1 MFRDPQLIIT
11 FQLAL
16 IGIVLIGGLFLIWK
30 AVTRIEE
37 KVDMLFTGNLN
48 SEQPFSFELNN
59 DVREN
64 DREYNNDIMMKQL
77 FGNLEEDKQEE
88 DNQEEDIQEE
98 DKQEEDIKEIKE
110 DDESIEDIQEIREDD
125 ESIEEIKEPNSVEE
139 IEEIEEIDEIN
150 VEDNSTLVLSRNKLR
165 QMRLEQVQRLCIDR
179 NIDSDGTKNQ
189 LIEKLL
195 Q

>member
-37 KVDMLFTGNLN
+37 KVDMLFTGNLKP
-48 SEQPFSFELNN
+48 EQPFSFELDD
-59 DVREN
+59 DVRGG
-64 DREYNNDIMMKQL
+64 DREYNNDIMMQQL

-88 DNQEEDIQEE
+88 DIQE
-98 DKQEEDIKEIKE
+98 
-110 DDESIEDIQEIREDD
+110 EDIQEIREDD

-165 QMRLEQVQRLCIDR
+165 QM
-179 NIDSDGTKNQ
+179 
-189 LIEKLL
+189 
-195 Q
+195 

>member
-64 DREYNNDIMMKQL
+64 DREYNNDIMMQQL
-77 FGNLEEDKQEE
+77 FGNLEED
-88 DNQEEDIQEE
+88 N
-98 DKQEEDIKEIKE
+98 QEEDIKEIKE

-139 IEEIEEIDEIN
+139 IEVIEEIGEIDEIN

>member
-37 KVDMLFTGNLN
+37 KVDMLFTGNLKP
-48 SEQPFSFELNN
+48 EQPFSFELNN

-88 DNQEEDIQEE
+88 D
-98 DKQEEDIKEIKE
+98 IKEIKE
-110 DDESIEDIQEIREDD
+110 DNESIEDIQEIREDD
-125 ESIEEIKEPNSVEE
+125 ESIEEIKESDS
-139 IEEIEEIDEIN
+139 IEKIEEIDEIN

-165 QMRLEQVQRLCIDR
+165 QMRLEQVQQLCIDR

>member
-37 KVDMLFTGNLN
+37 KVDMLFTGNLKP
-48 SEQPFSFELNN
+48 EQPFSFELDD
-59 DVREN
+59 DVRGG
-64 DREYNNDIMMKQL
+64 DREYNNDIMMQQL

-88 DNQEEDIQEE
+88 DI
-98 DKQEEDIKEIKE
+98 QEEDIKEIKE
-110 DDESIEDIQEIREDD
+110 YDESIEDIQEIREDD
-125 ESIEEIKEPNSVEE
+125 ESIEEIKEPNSV
-139 IEEIEEIDEIN
+139 EEIEEIDEIN

>member
-64 DREYNNDIMMKQL
+64 DREYNNDIMMQQL
-77 FGNLEEDKQEE
+77 FGNLEED
-88 DNQEEDIQEE
+88 N
-98 DKQEEDIKEIKE
+98 QEEDIKEIKE

-125 ESIEEIKEPNSVEE
+125 ESIEEIK
-139 IEEIEEIDEIN
+139 EIDEIN

>member
-88 DNQEEDIQEE
+88 D
-98 DKQEEDIKEIKE
+98 IKEIKE
-110 DDESIEDIQEIREDD
+110 DNESIEDIQEIREDD
-125 ESIEEIKEPNSVEE
+125 ESIKEIKESDS
-139 IEEIEEIDEIN
+139 IEKIEEIDEIN

-165 QMRLEQVQRLCIDR
+165 QMRLEQVQQLCIDR

>member
-37 KVDMLFTGNLN
+37 KVDMLFTGNLKP
-48 SEQPFSFELNN
+48 EQPFSFELDD
-59 DVREN
+59 DVRG
-64 DREYNNDIMMKQL
+64 DREYNNDIMMQQL

-88 DNQEEDIQEE
+88 DI
-98 DKQEEDIKEIKE
+98 QEEDIKEIKG

>member
-37 KVDMLFTGNLN
+37 KVDMLFTGNLKP
-48 SEQPFSFELNN
+48 EQPFSFELDD
-59 DVREN
+59 DVRGG
-64 DREYNNDIMMKQL
+64 DREYNNDIMMQQL
-77 FGNLEEDKQEE
+77 FGNLEED
-88 DNQEEDIQEE
+88 N
-98 DKQEEDIKEIKE
+98 QEEDIKEIKE

-125 ESIEEIKEPNSVEE
+125 ESIEEIKEPNSV
-139 IEEIEEIDEIN
+139 EEIDEIN

>member
-64 DREYNNDIMMKQL
+64 DREYNNDIMMQQL
-77 FGNLEEDKQEE
+77 FGNLEED
-88 DNQEEDIQEE
+88 N
-98 DKQEEDIKEIKE
+98 QEEDIKEIKE

>member
-37 KVDMLFTGNLN
+37 KVDMLFTGNLKP
-48 SEQPFSFELNN
+48 EQPFSFELDN
-59 DVREN
+59 DVIGN
-64 DREYNNDIMMKQL
+64 DREYNNDIMMHQL
-77 FGNLEEDKQEE
+77 FGNLEEDK
-88 DNQEEDIQEE
+88 QEE

-110 DDESIEDIQEIREDD
+110 DNESIEDIQEIREDD
-125 ESIEEIKEPNSVEE
+125 ESIEEIKESDS
-139 IEEIEEIDEIN
+139 IEKIEEIDEIN

-165 QMRLEQVQRLCIDR
+165 QMRLEQVQQLCIDR

>member
-37 KVDMLFTGNLN
+37 KVDMLFTGNLKP
-48 SEQPFSFELNN
+48 EQPFSFELDD
-59 DVREN
+59 DVRGG
-64 DREYNNDIMMKQL
+64 DREYNNDIMMQQL

-88 DNQEEDIQEE
+88 DKQEE
-98 DKQEEDIKEIKE
+98 DKQEEDIQEEDIKEIKG

-125 ESIEEIKEPNSVEE
+125 ESIEEIKEPNSV
-139 IEEIEEIDEIN
+139 EEIEEIDEIN

>member
-37 KVDMLFTGNLN
+37 KVDMLFTGNLKP
-48 SEQPFSFELNN
+48 EQPFSFELDD
-59 DVREN
+59 DVRGG
-64 DREYNNDIMMKQL
+64 DREYNNDIMMQQL
-77 FGNLEEDKQEE
+77 FGNLEEDI
-88 DNQEEDIQEE
+88 QEEDI
-98 DKQEEDIKEIKE
+98 QEEDIKEIKE
-110 DDESIEDIQEIREDD
+110 YDESIEDIQEIREDD

>member
-37 KVDMLFTGNLN
+37 KVDMLFTGNLKP
-48 SEQPFSFELNN
+48 EQPFSFELDD
-59 DVREN
+59 DVRGG

-77 FGNLEEDKQEE
+77 FGNLEED
-88 DNQEEDIQEE
+88 IQEE
-98 DKQEEDIKEIKE
+98 DKQEEDIKEIKG

>member
-37 KVDMLFTGNLN
+37 KVDMLFTGNLKP
-48 SEQPFSFELNN
+48 EQPFSFELDD
-59 DVREN
+59 DVRGGG
-64 DREYNNDIMMKQL
+64 DREYNNDIMMQQL

-88 DNQEEDIQEE
+88 DKQEEDI
-98 DKQEEDIKEIKE
+98 QEEDIKEIKE
-110 DDESIEDIQEIREDD
+110 YDESIEDIQEIREDD
-125 ESIEEIKEPNSVEE
+125 ESIEEIKEPNSV
-139 IEEIEEIDEIN
+139 EEIEEIDEIN

>member
-88 DNQEEDIQEE
+88 DIQEE

-125 ESIEEIKEPNSVEE
+125 ESIEEIK
-139 IEEIEEIDEIN
+139 EIDEIN

>member
-64 DREYNNDIMMKQL
+64 DREYNNDIMMQQL
-77 FGNLEEDKQEE
+77 FGNLEED
-88 DNQEEDIQEE
+88 N
-98 DKQEEDIKEIKE
+98 QEEDIKEIKE

-139 IEEIEEIDEIN
+139 VEEIEEIDEIN

>member
-88 DNQEEDIQEE
+88 D
-98 DKQEEDIKEIKE
+98 IKEIKE
-110 DDESIEDIQEIREDD
+110 DNESIEDIQEIREDD
-125 ESIEEIKEPNSVEE
+125 ESIEEIKESDS
-139 IEEIEEIDEIN
+139 IEKIEEIDEIN

-165 QMRLEQVQRLCIDR
+165 QMRLEQVQQLCIDR

>member
-88 DNQEEDIQEE
+88 D
-98 DKQEEDIKEIKE
+98 IKEIKE

-125 ESIEEIKEPNSVEE
+125 ESIEDIKEPDS
-139 IEEIEEIDEIN
+139 IEEIEEIDEVN
-150 VEDNSTLVLSRNKLR
+150 VEEISTLVLSRNKLR
-165 QMRLEQVQRLCIDR
+165 QMRLEQVQQLCIDR

>member
-37 KVDMLFTGNLN
+37 KVDMLFTGNLKP
-48 SEQPFSFELNN
+48 EQPFSFELDD
-59 DVREN
+59 DVRG
-64 DREYNNDIMMKQL
+64 DREYNNDIMMQQL
-77 FGNLEEDKQEE
+77 FGNLEEDK
-88 DNQEEDIQEE
+88 QEEDIQEE
-98 DKQEEDIKEIKE
+98 DKQEEDIKEIKG

>member
-64 DREYNNDIMMKQL
+64 DREYNNDIMMQQL
-77 FGNLEEDKQEE
+77 FGNLEED
-88 DNQEEDIQEE
+88 N
-98 DKQEEDIKEIKE
+98 QEEDIKEIKE

-125 ESIEEIKEPNSVEE
+125 ESIEEIKDPNSVEE

>member
-37 KVDMLFTGNLN
+37 KVDMLFTGNLKP
-48 SEQPFSFELNN
+48 EQPFSFELD
-59 DVREN
+59 DVRGG
-64 DREYNNDIMMKQL
+64 DREYNNDIMMQQL

-88 DNQEEDIQEE
+88 DIQEEDI
-98 DKQEEDIKEIKE
+98 QEEDIKEIKE
-110 DDESIEDIQEIREDD
+110 YDESIEDIQEIREDD
-125 ESIEEIKEPNSVEE
+125 ESIEEIKEPNSV
-139 IEEIEEIDEIN
+139 EEIEEIDEIN

>member
-88 DNQEEDIQEE
+88 D
-98 DKQEEDIKEIKE
+98 KQEEDIKEIKE

-125 ESIEEIKEPNSVEE
+125 ESIEEIKESDS
-139 IEEIEEIDEIN
+139 IEKIEEIDEIN

-165 QMRLEQVQRLCIDR
+165 QMRLEQVQQLCIDR

>member
-37 KVDMLFTGNLN
+37 KVDMLFTGNLKP
-48 SEQPFSFELNN
+48 EQPFSFELDD
-59 DVREN
+59 DVRGG
-64 DREYNNDIMMKQL
+64 DREYNNDIMMQQL
-77 FGNLEEDKQEE
+77 FGNLEED
-88 DNQEEDIQEE
+88 N
-98 DKQEEDIKEIKE
+98 QEEDIKEIKE

>member
-37 KVDMLFTGNLN
+37 KVDMLFTGNLKP
-48 SEQPFSFELNN
+48 EQPFSFELDD
-59 DVREN
+59 DVRGG
-64 DREYNNDIMMKQL
+64 DREYNNDIMMQQL

-88 DNQEEDIQEE
+88 DIQEEDI
-98 DKQEEDIKEIKE
+98 QEEDIKEIKE
-110 DDESIEDIQEIREDD
+110 YDESIEDIQEIREDD
-125 ESIEEIKEPNSVEE
+125 ESIEEIKEPNSV
-139 IEEIEEIDEIN
+139 EEIDEIN

>member
-88 DNQEEDIQEE
+88 DN
-98 DKQEEDIKEIKE
+98 QEEDIKEIKE

>member
-64 DREYNNDIMMKQL
+64 DREYNNDIMMHQL
-77 FGNLEEDKQEE
+77 FGNLEEDK
-88 DNQEEDIQEE
+88 QEE

-110 DDESIEDIQEIREDD
+110 DNESIEDIQEIREDD
-125 ESIEEIKEPNSVEE
+125 ESIEEIKESDS
-139 IEEIEEIDEIN
+139 IEKIEEIDEIN

-165 QMRLEQVQRLCIDR
+165 QMRLEQVQQLCIDR

>member
-64 DREYNNDIMMKQL
+64 DREYNNDIMMQQL
-77 FGNLEEDKQEE
+77 FGNLEED
-88 DNQEEDIQEE
+88 N
-98 DKQEEDIKEIKE
+98 QEEDIKEIKE
-110 DDESIEDIQEIREDD
+110 YDESIEDIQEIREDD

>member
-88 DNQEEDIQEE
+88 D
-98 DKQEEDIKEIKE
+98 IKEIKE

-125 ESIEEIKEPNSVEE
+125 ESIEDIKEPNSVEE
-139 IEEIEEIDEIN
+139 IEEIEEIDEVN
-150 VEDNSTLVLSRNKLR
+150 VEEISTLVLSRNKLR
-165 QMRLEQVQRLCIDR
+165 QMRLEQVQQLCIDR

>member
-37 KVDMLFTGNLN
+37 KVDMLFTGNLKP
-48 SEQPFSFELNN
+48 EQPFSFELDD
-59 DVREN
+59 DVRGG
-64 DREYNNDIMMKQL
+64 DREYNNDIMMQQL
-77 FGNLEEDKQEE
+77 FGNLEEDK
-88 DNQEEDIQEE
+88 QEEDIQEE

-110 DDESIEDIQEIREDD
+110 YDESIEDIQEIREDD

>member
-37 KVDMLFTGNLN
+37 KVDMLFTGNLKP
-48 SEQPFSFELNN
+48 EQPFSFELDD
-59 DVREN
+59 DVRGG
-64 DREYNNDIMMKQL
+64 DREYNNDIMMQQL

-88 DNQEEDIQEE
+88 DKQEEDI
-98 DKQEEDIKEIKE
+98 QEEDIKEIKE
-110 DDESIEDIQEIREDD
+110 YDESIEDIQEIREDD
-125 ESIEEIKEPNSVEE
+125 ESIEEIEEIKEPNSVEE

>member
-37 KVDMLFTGNLN
+37 KVDMLFTGNLKP
-48 SEQPFSFELNN
+48 EQPFSFELDD
-59 DVREN
+59 DVRGG
-64 DREYNNDIMMKQL
+64 DREYNNDIMMQQL
-77 FGNLEEDKQEE
+77 FGNLEEDK
-88 DNQEEDIQEE
+88 QEEDIQEE
-98 DKQEEDIKEIKE
+98 DKQEEDIKEIKG

-125 ESIEEIKEPNSVEE
+125 ESIEEIKEPNSV
-139 IEEIEEIDEIN
+139 EEIEEIDEIN

>member
-88 DNQEEDIQEE
+88 D
-98 DKQEEDIKEIKE
+98 IKEIKE
-110 DDESIEDIQEIREDD
+110 DDESIEDIQE
-125 ESIEEIKEPNSVEE
+125 PNSVEE
-139 IEEIEEIDEIN
+139 IEEIDEVN
-150 VEDNSTLVLSRNKLR
+150 VEDNSNLVLSRNKLR

>member
-37 KVDMLFTGNLN
+37 KVDMLFTGNLKP
-48 SEQPFSFELNN
+48 EQPFSFELDD
-59 DVREN
+59 DVRGG
-64 DREYNNDIMMKQL
+64 DREYNNDIMMQQL
-77 FGNLEEDKQEE
+77 FGNLEEDI
-88 DNQEEDIQEE
+88 QEEDI
-98 DKQEEDIKEIKE
+98 QEEDIKEIKE
-110 DDESIEDIQEIREDD
+110 YDESIEDIQEIREDD
-125 ESIEEIKEPNSVEE
+125 ESIEEIEEIKEPNSVEE

>member
-77 FGNLEEDKQEE
+77 FGNL
-88 DNQEEDIQEE
+88 EE

>member
-30 AVTRIEE
+30 AVTGIEE

-64 DREYNNDIMMKQL
+64 DREYNNDIMMQQL
-77 FGNLEEDKQEE
+77 FGNLEED
-88 DNQEEDIQEE
+88 N
-98 DKQEEDIKEIKE
+98 QEEDIKEIKE

>member
-64 DREYNNDIMMKQL
+64 DREYNNDIMMQQL
-77 FGNLEEDKQEE
+77 FGNLEEDNK
-88 DNQEEDIQEE
+88 
-98 DKQEEDIKEIKE
+98 EEDIKEIKE

>member
-37 KVDMLFTGNLN
+37 KVDMLFTGNLKP
-48 SEQPFSFELNN
+48 EQPFSFELDD
-59 DVREN
+59 DVRGG
-64 DREYNNDIMMKQL
+64 DREYNNDIMMQQL

-88 DNQEEDIQEE
+88 DI
-98 DKQEEDIKEIKE
+98 QEEDIKEIKE
-110 DDESIEDIQEIREDD
+110 YDESIEDIQEIREDD

>member
-37 KVDMLFTGNLN
+37 KVDMLFTGNLKP
-48 SEQPFSFELNN
+48 EQPFSFELDD
-59 DVREN
+59 DVRG
-64 DREYNNDIMMKQL
+64 DREYNNDIMMQQL
-77 FGNLEEDKQEE
+77 FGNLEEDK
-88 DNQEEDIQEE
+88 QEEDIQEE
-98 DKQEEDIKEIKE
+98 DKQEEDIKEIKG

-125 ESIEEIKEPNSVEE
+125 ESIEEIKEPNSV
-139 IEEIEEIDEIN
+139 EEIEEIDEIN